1 MRANGFRLGIALIL
15 PFCVAISCANIAG
28 LDGDRTL
35 GTTSTS
41 TSVSSTSSGAGGE
54 GGQGGSGGTG
64 GQACVSV
71 TYPDP
76 PTSGMTG
83 GAIEFVAALRT
94 IDIGD
99 GPNKA
104 ELGLVLDGR
113 CTCLGDGPSCLEPAN
128 ALDTCDGPG
137 GRDNATAKLF
147 AFFGALIGPTF
158 GSAEFSQDAEKG
170 NFSLLF
176 RGRGYNG
183 MPDDD
188 QVELPMF
195 PSVGSSPGPPVWDGS
210 DLWPTPETAVV
221 AGGTVEEPAYL
232 DTKAYI
238 TDNVIVASLP
248 DAALVLGSGASD
260 ISLDITA
267 GFMIGTIVSVGSG
280 YGIRDGLLAGR
291 WKTADVFLTV
301 SKFRDGAGQP
311 ICTDQLLYDS
321 LKAQVCGNADIYSGL
336 GKPTD
341 PCDALSI
348 AIGFDADP
356 GLLGALVTG
365 DPLSPGCDPA
375 DDPAS
380 DSCDM

>member
-1 MRANGFRLGIALIL
+1 MSSNGLRLGIALIL

-35 GTTSTS
+35 GSTS
-41 TSVSSTSSGAGGE
+41 SSSVSSTSSAGGGG
-54 GGQGGSGGTG
+54 GGQGGSGGEG

-83 GAIEFVAALRT
+83 GEIEFTAALRS

-104 ELGLVLDGR
+104 ELGLDLDGR

-137 GRDNATAKLF
+137 GRDNATGKLF
-147 AFFGALIGPTF
+147 SFFAALIGQGF
-158 GSAEFSQDAEKG
+158 GSEEFSQDAEVG

-176 RGRGYNG
+176 RVRGYNG

-188 QVELPMF
+188 QVELAMF
-195 PSVGSSPGPPVWDGS
+195 PSVGIDPGPPLWDGN
-210 DLWPTPETAVV
+210 DLWPIPETAVLPM
-221 AGGTVEEPAYL
+221 GTLEEPAYVDL
-232 DTKAYI
+232 KAYV
-238 TDNVIVASLP
+238 TGNVIVASLP
-248 DAALVLGSGASD
+248 DAGIVLGSGAND
-260 ISLDITA
+260 ITLDITA
-267 GFMIGTIVSVGSG
+267 GLMVGTIVSVGSS

-291 WKTADVFLTV
+291 WKTQDVFNTI
-301 SKFRDGAGQP
+301 SKFRDGSDKP
-311 ICTDQLLYDS
+311 ICSGQLLYDS
-321 LKAQVCGNADIYSGL
+321 LKAQICGNADIYSGL

-348 AIGFDADP
+348 ALGFTADP
-356 GLLGALVTG
+356 GKLGPLVTG
-365 DPLSPGCDPA
+365 DPLSPGCDPQ
-375 DDPAS
+375 DDPAN